1 MCSVVILRRP
11 GHPWPVL
18 IAANRDEMANRPWL
32 APGRH
37 WPAQTD
43 VIGGLDVLAGGSW
56 LAINDAG
63 VICGVL
69 NRMNTLGPAP
79 NLSSRGDL
87 PLKAL
92 QHPNAEAAADALA
105 ALDPGRF
112 RPFNAFVID
121 RESGHWLRAVPNAA
135 GSSGAAAHIERVPLP
150 DGPSML
156 TAFDL
161 NDETSPRIGRFLPR
175 FAAAPA
181 PDPDRDDWQA
191 WRTLLADRSADPGAG
206 PGGAMTVVT
215 PTGFGTVSSSL
226 LAQDAKAAGARATI
240 WLFAAGRPGET
251 AFTRV
256 A

>member
-11 GHPWPVL
+11 GHPWPVV
-18 IAANRDEMANRPWL
+18 IAANRDEMADRPWL

-37 WPAQTD
+37 WPQQPD
-43 VIGGLDVLAGGSW
+43 VLGGLDVLAGGSW

-79 NLSSRGDL
+79 NLLSRGGL
-87 PLKAL
+87 PLTAL
-92 QHPNAEAAADALA
+92 KHIDAEAAAHALA

-121 RESGHWLRAVPNAA
+121 RTCGYWLRALP
-135 GSSGAAAHIERVPLP
+135 SPSGHGRAAARIERTPLA
-150 DGPSML
+150 DGLSML

-175 FAAAPA
+175 FAAALA

-226 LAQDAKAAGARATI
+226 LAQDDKAAGGRATM
-240 WLFAAGRPGET
+240 WLFAAGRPDET

>member
-18 IAANRDEMANRPWL
+18 IAANRDEMADRPWL

-37 WPAQTD
+37 WPQQPD
-43 VIGGLDVLAGGSW
+43 VLGGLDVLAGGSW
-56 LAINDAG
+56 LAINDEG

-79 NLSSRGDL
+79 NLLSRGGL
-87 PLKAL
+87 PLTAL
-92 QHPNAEAAADALA
+92 THADAETAALALA

-121 RESGHWLRAVPNAA
+121 RRCGYWVRALPSPSDH
-135 GSSGAAAHIERVPLP
+135 GGAAAHIERTPLP
-150 DGPSML
+150 DGLSML

-161 NDETSPRIGRFLPR
+161 NDETSPRIGRFRPR
-175 FAAAPA
+175 FAAAPV
-181 PDPDRDDWQA
+181 PDPGRDDWQA
-191 WRTLLADRSADPGAG
+191 WRALLADRSADPGAG
-206 PGGAMTVVT
+206 PGGAMTVIT

-226 LAQDAKAAGARATI
+226 MALGGEASPRRDPV
-240 WLFAAGRPGET
+240 WLFAAGRPGEA
-251 AFTRV
+251 AFTPV
-256 A
+256 L

>member
-18 IAANRDEMANRPWL
+18 IAANRDEMADRPWL

-37 WPAQTD
+37 WPTQTD

-79 NLSSRGDL
+79 NLLSRGDL
-87 PLKAL
+87 PLAAL
-92 QHPNAEAAADALA
+92 KHADADAAAHALA
-105 ALDPGRF
+105 ALAPGRF

-121 RESGHWLRAVPNAA
+121 RKCGYWLRALP
-135 GSSGAAAHIERVPLP
+135 GTSGRGGAATLIELAPLP
-150 DGPSML
+150 EGLSML
-156 TAFDL
+156 TAFDR
-161 NDETSPRIGRFLPR
+161 NDETSPRIGRFLPQ
-175 FAAAPA
+175 FTAAPV

-191 WRTLLADRSADPGAG
+191 WRALLADRSADPAAG
-206 PGGAMTVVT
+206 PGGAMTVIT

-226 LAQDAKAAGARATI
+226 MALGGEASAACDSI

-251 AFTRV
+251 AFRRV
-256 A
+256 L